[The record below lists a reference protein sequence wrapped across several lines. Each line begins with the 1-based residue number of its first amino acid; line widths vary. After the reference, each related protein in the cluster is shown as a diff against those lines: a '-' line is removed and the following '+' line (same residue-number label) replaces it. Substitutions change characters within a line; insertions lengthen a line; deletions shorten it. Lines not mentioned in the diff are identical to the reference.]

1 MASRPTK
8 AFTSPDRQFG
18 INAALVPPDEPQQ
31 TGGPIPYDPG
41 DVSAPVPPD
50 AEYRSHIAIATAVIR
65 PADAPAAARP
75 GEPEAGQLERTPGGG
90 VNGLTPYARAGG
102 NSYNAGG
109 TGRSRTAPLPGRR
122 K

>member
-8 AFTSPDRQFG
+8 AFTSPDRQ
-18 INAALVPPDEPQQ
+18 IN
-31 TGGPIPYDPG
+31 
-41 DVSAPVPPD
+41 
-50 AEYRSHIAIATAVIR
+50 
-65 PADAPAAARP
+65 
-75 GEPEAGQLERTPGGG
+75 EPEPVQLERTPGGG

-109 TGRSRTAPLPGRR
+109 TGRSRTAPLPRRR

>member
-18 INAALVPPDEPQQ
+18 LNGSAINQVNQPFVPGETP
-31 TGGPIPYDPG
+31 TY
-41 DVSAPVPPD
+41 APVPPD
-50 AEYRSHIAIATAVIR
+50 AEYRSHIAIETAVVR

-75 GEPEAGQLERTPGGG
+75 SEGESGQLERTPGGG

-109 TGRSRTAPLPGRR
+109 TGRSRTAPLPRRR